1 MLCVVYDACCVCCV
15 CVCCACVLCV
25 VCACLFMRVRHKRKF
40 QHIQTITYICIMCT
54 GLLDYETLWTSLL
67 TNLSELHAPEELL
80 LSFYVQN
87 QYLDDM
93 CKSLTQLCKFSDI
106 CISKLF
112 KASCVWCVIL
122 SLMLYSFRQV
132 VVCT

>member
-1 MLCVVYDACCVCCV
+1 MGFNDIKETSNLQHNTDKYIIML
-15 CVCCACVLCV
+15 
-25 VCACLFMRVRHKRKF
+25 
-40 QHIQTITYICIMCT
+40 T

-67 TNLSELHAPEELL
+67 TNLSELHVPDELL

-112 KASCVWCVIL
+112 KVIY
-122 SLMLYSFRQV
+122 M
-132 VVCT
+132 